1 MTLNLTL
8 LLEFGFLLAMLF
20 AAVRDLAAWSL
31 PNWLTIAVALGYFAW
46 ALAGGAGWTAVGWSV
61 AAGVLVL
68 GCGYLLFTV
77 NLWGAGDGK
86 LAAAVAL
93 WIGLNF
99 ELFRFFLIVSLAGGV
114 LAVAALLIHAATGK
128 PQLPP
133 GDPNAETAR
142 RNPLKAKARYGAAI
156 AIGALYFWL
165 RHTQAACFF
174 IDLMGSA
181 SPDFLSEI
189 RACPKG

>member
-1 MTLNLTL
+1 MTLNLAL
-8 LLEFGFLLAMLF
+8 VLEFGFLLAMVV

-31 PNWLTIAVALGYFAW
+31 PNWLTICVALCYFAW
-46 ALAGGAGWTAVGWSV
+46 AWASGATWSAIGWSV
-61 AAGVLVL
+61 AAGLLVL
-68 GCGYLLFTV
+68 AAGYLLFTV

-86 LAAAVAL
+86 MGAAVAL

-99 ELFRFFLIVSLAGGV
+99 DLFRFFLVVSLAGGV

-133 GDPNAETAR
+133 DDPNFETAR

-156 AIGALYFWL
+156 AIGGLDFWL
-165 RHTQAACFF
+165 RHSHAVCFF
-174 IDLMGSA
+174 SA
-181 SPDFLSEI
+181 
-189 RACPKG
+189 C